1 VSEPTT
7 RLSREQIESYHE
19 TGFLRLE
26 RITSD
31 GEIEELLDVYDR
43 LFTTET
49 SREERKELAATDEE
63 GNETL
68 PQVNGAS
75 EYAPALLETQY
86 YRNAAAIA
94 EQLLGEE
101 TEFRGDHAIRKPARS
116 GAETPWHQDE
126 AYWDPGLSYDGLS
139 FWMPLQE
146 ATVENG
152 CMQFVPESHDEEVL
166 PHHRLGGDA
175 EGLEVDVPGEH
186 ATDATACELPAGGA
200 TVHDSRT
207 LHYTGPNRTD
217 RPRRAYILIFG
228 NQPRERDEP
237 RDFYWQE

>member
-75 EYAPALLETQY
+75 EYAPELLETQY
-86 YRNAAAIA
+86 PPTR
-94 EQLLGEE
+94 
-101 TEFRGDHAIRKPARS
+101 RGR
-116 GAETPWHQDE
+116 
-126 AYWDPGLSYDGLS
+126 
-139 FWMPLQE
+139 
-146 ATVENG
+146 
-152 CMQFVPESHDEEVL
+152 
-166 PHHRLGGDA
+166 GG
-175 EGLEVDVPGEH
+175 
-186 ATDATACELPAGGA
+186 TRGG
-200 TVHDSRT
+200 
-207 LHYTGPNRTD
+207 
-217 RPRRAYILIFG
+217 RPRGARHG
-228 NQPRERDEP
+228 RD
-237 RDFYWQE
+237 RV